1 MTIQPTPIELE
12 VLLDDDIAVEL
23 DVLGDEEVQLEV
35 WSEVVREHAD
45 YPDYDGEYVITPSFD
60 SQTLQTTG
68 KIMRDDVAVEPITVS
83 RTSNLAGG
91 NTIYIGGVFTDGE

>member
-12 VLLDDDIAVEL
+12 VLLDDEYDVEL
-23 DVLGDEEVQLEV
+23 DISTDSELQLEV
-35 WSEVVREHAD
+35 WGEFVREHTD
-45 YPDYDGEYVITPSFD
+45 YPDYTGEYVVTPSFD

-68 KIMRDDVAVEPITVS
+68 KIMRDDVSVEPITVS

-91 NTIYIGGVFTDGE
+91 NTVYIGGIIEDG